1 MKQYAKF
8 TSNKKIERD
17 RRLRGNRRNLIFL
30 NIPNPNN
37 KFCLSFLF
45 LHFSPD
51 LALVC
56 IIMMI
61 DPDLHKVVQLRE
73 AKSVVTNSANM
84 DDRAADHCYKL
95 VNGNVFLLGPVSRG
109 SIIQHYTCDIK
120 IPSLT

>member
-1 MKQYAKF
+1 
-8 TSNKKIERD
+8 
-17 RRLRGNRRNLIFL
+17 
-30 NIPNPNN
+30 
-37 KFCLSFLF
+37 
-45 LHFSPD
+45 
-51 LALVC
+51 
-56 IIMMI
+56 MMI
-61 DPDLHKVVQLRE
+61 DPDLRKVVQLRE